1 MQIYLLYGSRLFH
14 LAQEACADK
23 GIEAEVLLAF
33 ACFGIDGCIGFGFI
47 QLGFEAVLPVLERS
61 QFFGGRRC
69 RAVGMVGRVGS
80 SIRQRFGWKQDAVGF
95 CAGLLETKLML
106 QFLSLSRF
114 LFPVAWVLN
123 FVGFMLGHA
132 FDVSFGIAISLAAG
146 DCSAFGERAVEF
158 TDRVFKYCS
167 CHSLCYFWGLICF
180 LGGAGMVSPPY
191 ERYLQLVWFWF
202 GYNLIIT

>member
-1 MQIYLLYGSRLFH
+1 M
-14 LAQEACADK
+14 AQEACADE
-23 GIEAEVLLAF
+23 GIEAEILLAF
-33 ACFGIDGCIGFGFI
+33 ARFGVDGCIGFGFF
-47 QLGFEAVLPVLERS
+47 QLGFEAVLPILERC

-80 SIRQRFGWKQDAVGF
+80 SIRQRFGWKQDTVGF
-95 CAGLLETKLML
+95 GAGLLETKLML

-146 DCSAFGERAVEF
+146 DRSAFGERAAEF
-158 TDRVFKYCS
+158 TDRVFKYS
-167 CHSLCYFWGLICF
+167 FCHSLCYFLF
-180 LGGAGMVSPPY
+180 LVIVFFCAGMVSPPY
-191 ERYLQLVWFWF
+191 KRYLQLV
-202 GYNLIIT
+202 

>member
-1 MQIYLLYGSRLFH
+1 MQIYLLNGSRLFH
-14 LAQEACADK
+14 LAQEACADE

-33 ACFGIDGCIGFGFI
+33 ARFGVDGCIGFGFV

-69 RAVGMVGRVGS
+69 RCAIGMVSGVGS

-180 LGGAGMVSPPY
+180 FG
-191 ERYLQLVWFWF
+191 ERGWYPRLMNAISTW
-202 GYNLIIT
+202 

>member
-1 MQIYLLYGSRLFH
+1 MQINLLYGRRLFH
-14 LAQEACADK
+14 LAQEACADE

-33 ACFGIDGCIGFGFI
+33 ARFGVDGCIEFGFF

-69 RAVGMVGRVGS
+69 RCAIGMVSGVGS

-132 FDVSFGIAISLAAG
+132 FDVSFGITISLAAG

-167 CHSLCYFWGLICF
+167 CHSLCYFLF
-180 LGGAGMVSPPY
+180 LGIDFFLRGWYPRLMNAIYSWYG
-191 ERYLQLVWFWF
+191 F
-202 GYNLIIT
+202 GSVIT

>member
-14 LAQEACADK
+14 LAQEACADE
-23 GIEAEVLLAF
+23 GIETEVLLAF
-33 ACFGIDGCIGFGFI
+33 ARFGVDGCIGFGFV

-95 CAGLLETKLML
+95 GAGLLETKLML
-106 QFLSLSRF
+106 QFLSLCRF

-132 FDVSFGIAISLAAG
+132 FDVSLGITISLATG

-167 CHSLCYFWGLICF
+167 CHSLCYFLF
-180 LGGAGMVSPPY
+180 LGIDFFAGMVSPPY

>member
-14 LAQEACADK
+14 LAQEACADE

-33 ACFGIDGCIGFGFI
+33 ACFGIDGCIGFGFV

-69 RAVGMVGRVGS
+69 RAVGMVGGVGS

-158 TDRVFKYCS
+158 ADRVFRMWNRVS
-167 CHSLCYFWGLICF
+167 EHWHS
-180 LGGAGMVSPPY
+180 
-191 ERYLQLVWFWF
+191 
-202 GYNLIIT
+202 

>member
-1 MQIYLLYGSRLFH
+1 M
-14 LAQEACADK
+14 AQEACADE

-33 ACFGIDGCIGFGFI
+33 ACFGIDGCIGFGFV

-80 SIRQRFGWKQDAVGF
+80 SIRQRFGRKQDTVGF

-106 QFLSLSRF
+106 QFLSLCRF

-132 FDVSFGIAISLAAG
+132 FDVSFGIAISLTAS

-167 CHSLCYFWGLICF
+167 CHSLCYFLC
-180 LGGAGMVSPPY
+180 LGIDFFAGMVSLPY
-191 ERYLQLVWFWF
+191 ERYL
-202 GYNLIIT
+202 

>member
-14 LAQEACADK
+14 LAQEACADE

-33 ACFGIDGCIGFGFI
+33 ARFGVNGCIGFGFF

-69 RAVGMVGRVGS
+69 RCAIGMVSGVGS
-80 SIRQRFGWKQDAVGF
+80 SIGQRFGWKQDAVGF
-95 CAGLLETKLML
+95 GAGLLETKLML

-132 FDVSFGIAISLAAG
+132 FDVSFGITISLAAG
-146 DCSAFGERAVEF
+146 DCSALGERAVEF

-167 CHSLCYFWGLICF
+167 CHSLCYFLC
-180 LGGAGMVSPPY
+180 LGIVFFAGMVSLPY
-191 ERYLQLVWFWF
+191 ERYLQLVWFSF
-202 GYNLIIT
+202 SYNLIIT